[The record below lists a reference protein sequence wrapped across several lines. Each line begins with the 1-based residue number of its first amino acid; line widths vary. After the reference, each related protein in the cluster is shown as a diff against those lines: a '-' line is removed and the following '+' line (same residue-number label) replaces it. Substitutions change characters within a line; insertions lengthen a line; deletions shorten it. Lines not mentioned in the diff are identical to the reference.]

1 MGAVIGT
8 SAMLFSVL
16 NTGLLRRLALARICL
31 GIAALVAPAASP
43 RPFVGRSEAGRPWTK
58 LLARVAGGWGVAVGV
73 ALLRGLDRG
82 GGGGVAVRLGGGGGA
97 GGGGSAT
104 AGRGLARRM

>member
-1 MGAVIGT
+1 
-8 SAMLFSVL
+8 MLFSVL

-58 LLARVAGGWGVAVGV
+58 LLARMAGVREIAIGL
-73 ALLRGLDRG
+73 ALLRGLHRG
-82 GGGGVAVRLGGGGGA
+82 GDEGVAVGMAAVWDAVVGVCVIG
-97 GGGGSAT
+97 
-104 AGRGLARRM
+104 GRGPPGAVVGGLRVA